1 MFYRGVG
8 LSLRGLVAMHLWCLH
23 ETGNSARA
31 RNVCAL
37 STERLLAVYTS
48 GQNEDVNTSKEVP

>member
-1 MFYRGVG
+1 MLYRGVG
-8 LSLRGLVAMHLWCLH
+8 LSLRGLVAMRLWCLH